1 MGHARD
7 PNELLEVARDELR
20 SVVRDDSGFRLRI
33 LFLGSLQDNFD
44 LRLGNR
50 IPQIPMHQETT
61 VSTKHTAQ
69 VVERARQVDLGNI
82 VVPVSVGLRRLLKP
96 RPFARGLALPSRQQS
111 RLLQHSP
118 YARRTHRHD
127 LCIQH
132 HERQPP
138 IALQG
143 ILQMKTDDGF
153 LLPRLQPEIAGNPTV
168 VLIHSPVA
176 LSPVVELAGPNAQPL
191 RESSDADLGLL
202 RPTSDKIHDLIPHIM
217 RHPALGQSSPR
228 LFFKATCSAISS
240 ARTSSLVWTFFS
252 KNSIRFCFSST

>member
-20 SVVRDDSGFRLRI
+20 SVVRDDSVFRLRI

-44 LRLGNR
+44 LRSGNR
-50 IPQIPMHQETT
+50 LPQIPMHQETT
-61 VSTKHTAQ
+61 VSIQHTAH
-69 VVERARQVDLGNI
+69 VVERARQVDVGNI
-82 VVPVSVGLRRLLKP
+82 DVPVSVGLRRLLKP

-153 LLPRLQPEIAGNPTV
+153 LLPRLQPEIAGESNRGAHSLARSAVASCRTCWPQCPTT
-168 VLIHSPVA
+168 
-176 LSPVVELAGPNAQPL
+176 AGIVQ
-191 RESSDADLGLL
+191 RGS
-202 RPTSDKIHDLIPHIM
+202 R
-217 RHPALGQSSPR
+217 SSPTNVRQNPR
-228 LFFKATCSAISS
+228 LDPAYHAAPSS
-240 ARTSSLVWTFFS
+240 WSELPKTFF
-252 KNSIRFCFSST
+252 